1 MTNPTIINA
10 FHPDYMET
18 YHPNF
23 WKEFIR
29 NHVISKNT
37 TEAVTKLR
45 AKKPTHGTMFG
56 MSEKAVSLKPL
67 EFLTYSRAGAPKRKV
82 AA

>member
-1 MTNPTIINA
+1 MIINA
-10 FHPDYMET
+10 FHPDYMKT

-23 WKEFIR
+23 WTNFTR
-29 NHVISKNT
+29 NALISSKT

-45 AKKPTHGTMFG
+45 AKKPTHGTVFG
-56 MSEKAVSLKPL
+56 MTEKSVSLKPL
-67 EFLTYSRAGAPKRKV
+67 EFLTYSRAGMPKRKV